1 MKKLGFALVGAA
13 SLALAGCSGNNQDSL
28 NNVDL
33 NANAG
38 GDLNALAN
46 DAANVAAEAEALG
59 NQAQQLEQDATNSTA
74 TDELNASG
82 NISVEENVTGM

>member
-13 SLALAGCSGNNQDSL
+13 SLALAGCGGSNQDSL

-38 GDLNALAN
+38 NLDALAN

-59 NQAQQLEQDATNSTA
+59 NQAQQLEQDANNTTTS
-74 TDELNASG
+74 DELNASG
-82 NISVEENVTGM
+82 NTSVEENVTGM